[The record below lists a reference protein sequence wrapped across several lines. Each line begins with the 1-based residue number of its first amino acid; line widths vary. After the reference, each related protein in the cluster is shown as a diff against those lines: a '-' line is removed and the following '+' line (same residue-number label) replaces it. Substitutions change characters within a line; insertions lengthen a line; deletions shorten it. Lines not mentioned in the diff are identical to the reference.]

1 MSYEAPVY
9 YLYWILTTLRDY
21 DHYMDRM
28 MDDGQRADKQ
38 DDVPRTD
45 RLNHELLRYHSH
57 LARNLSLALYFRV
70 ESER

>member
-45 RLNHELLRYHSH
+45 RLNHDLLRYHFAFGTKPFPCLIFS
-57 LARNLSLALYFRV
+57 R
-70 ESER
+70 